1 MSKTIR
7 LSMMDAGLIGKRH
20 IEQILAR
27 PGASL
32 ASIIDPMPAA
42 GELAQ
47 SLNVDW
53 DPSFQGI
60 APEDRPEGIV
70 VATPNTMHVANGLE
84 CINAGIPVLIEKPIA
99 DDLPGAV
106 EAVVPMSLRR
116 ISLDAAKECVASRR
130 PVYAIIST

>member
-7 LSMMDAGLIGKRH
+7 LSIMGAGQIGKRR
-20 IEQILAR
+20 IEQIFAR

-32 ASIIDPMPAA
+32 ASIIDPMSAA

-47 SLNVDW
+47 SPNVDW
-53 DPSFQGI
+53 YPSFQGI

-70 VATPNTMHVANGLE
+70 IATPNTMHVANGSE

-106 EAVVPMSLRR
+106 EAVVPMSHRR